1 LSFVTAESSKFD
13 SLFVALVIGISAG
26 VVVLLVAVVIGVVCC
41 CRRGGKSRCRDPQTT
56 DAAPYSTTV
65 VAVGKLS
72 GHYSEIPAA
81 YGPEPT
87 TSNTTTDDNPDYLH
101 PASSD
106 PDYIHLPDSNQLT
119 PL

>member
-1 LSFVTAESSKFD
+1 M
-13 SLFVALVIGISAG
+13 FVALVIGISAG

-56 DAAPYSTTV
+56 DEAPYSTTV

-87 TSNTTTDDNPDYLH
+87 TSNTTTDDNPVYLH

-106 PDYIHLPDSNQLT
+106 PVYLNPGSSDEDYIHLPDSNQLT